1 MLNAEELERLVSE
14 LASRPRHEKVR
25 VLVHRLLVD
34 GLGADS
40 QDIHFEKPV
49 PEVRGRIDALLGR
62 TVFEFKSDLRKERGD
77 AEQGLS
83 RYLTDREG
91 QTGEKYVGIA
101 TDGADFIVFFLQNN
115 YVQEV
120 NAHRTDPRT
129 SRELLIWLQS
139 VVATGDSLVPDPHT
153 ITREFGRESLAARR
167 ALDALGALW
176 EKVGQTPEARLKRA
190 LWDRLLG
197 LAYGDEVGDD
207 PLFLQHTYLVIVAK
221 AVAWR
226 AMIDGSPAD
235 ATALLHGTAFSNLGI
250 IGQSE
255 PDFFDWVLAAEDGA
269 DLVMR
274 TERQVARFCLQ
285 DIRVDILKALY
296 ESLIDPET
304 RHDLGEYYTP
314 DWLAA
319 RMVAAAVE
327 RPLEQRV
334 MDPACGS
341 GTFLFHAVR
350 AALDAAKDGGVS
362 QAEATRRATANI
374 AGIDVHPVAVIIA
387 RATYLLA
394 LIPALRA
401 EHPGNVTVP
410 VYLGDAL
417 QWNLTRIGERGKQ
430 PDLFAGDNALE
441 IFVPSIKLAEQP
453 PRQLDAAILRFPAA
467 VASNAELFDRVLN
480 TMIEFGA
487 GSKSGAAFAAWLA
500 QGTYAR
506 SEDRDILKHTYKVM
520 RNLSTTLRQ

>member
-190 LWDRLLG
+190 LRFG
-197 LAYGDEVGDD
+197 IG
-207 PLFLQHTYLVIVAK
+207 FL
-221 AVAWR
+221 
-226 AMIDGSPAD
+226 
-235 ATALLHGTAFSNLGI
+235 ALLM
-250 IGQSE
+250 
-255 PDFFDWVLAAEDGA
+255 
-269 DLVMR
+269 VMKSA
-274 TERQVARFCLQ
+274 T
-285 DIRVDILKALY
+285 
-296 ESLIDPET
+296 
-304 RHDLGEYYTP
+304 TP
-314 DWLAA
+314 YSSSTPISSSSPRRW
-319 RMVAAAVE
+319 
-327 RPLEQRV
+327 P
-334 MDPACGS
+334 
-341 GTFLFHAVR
+341 
-350 AALDAAKDGGVS
+350 GG
-362 QAEATRRATANI
+362 R
-374 AGIDVHPVAVIIA
+374 
-387 RATYLLA
+387 
-394 LIPALRA
+394 
-401 EHPGNVTVP
+401 
-410 VYLGDAL
+410 
-417 QWNLTRIGERGKQ
+417 
-430 PDLFAGDNALE
+430 
-441 IFVPSIKLAEQP
+441 
-453 PRQLDAAILRFPAA
+453 
-467 VASNAELFDRVLN
+467 
-480 TMIEFGA
+480 
-487 GSKSGAAFAAWLA
+487 
-500 QGTYAR
+500 
-506 SEDRDILKHTYKVM
+506 
-520 RNLSTTLRQ
+520 